1 MLALVARI
9 SPQPSVRGIPDC
21 SLRLRAYTRR
31 AGSLC
36 NAMRYAFAGIRSRY
50 IELTAATAG
59 GLILTQKRPTEFIAN
74 VKRSKREK
82 LLTPSSV

>member
-50 IELTAATAG
+50 TELTAATELY
-59 GLILTQKRPTEFIAN
+59 LIQTQKKTTVFSVNA
-74 VKRSKREK
+74 KHSKSER
-82 LLTPSSV
+82 LLTPSSA